1 MYVLYRVDHQSLP
14 SVAAASG
21 CFGDGCHGDDD
32 VDVAAERRRV
42 LHGSGRHD
50 LLHINNLSKVMTDV
64 WYTYSHTLLHIIIII
79 FFLPSVSR
87 IPVSYTHLT
96 LPTIYSV

>member
-1 MYVLYRVDHQSLP
+1 MCYVYVLYRVDHQSLP
-14 SVAAASG
+14 SVAAAS
-21 CFGDGCHGDDD
+21 GCHGDDD

-64 WYTYSHTLLHIIIII
+64 WYTYSHTLLHLSLIHI
-79 FFLPSVSR
+79 
-87 IPVSYTHLT
+87 
-96 LPTIYSV
+96 